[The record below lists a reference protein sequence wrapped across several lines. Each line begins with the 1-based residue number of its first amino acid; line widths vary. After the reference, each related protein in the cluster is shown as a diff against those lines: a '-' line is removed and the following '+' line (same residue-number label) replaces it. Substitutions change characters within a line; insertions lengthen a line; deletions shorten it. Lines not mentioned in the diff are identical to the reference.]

1 MAELKINRKFLA
13 NPGFGIQ
20 NVGGQ
25 TLTMT
30 VAGEVNNNVQTY
42 KKIVFG
48 CLFEQLA
55 AIPLEDGKTDLD
67 AFLNSLSLDAQNK
80 IISAIS
86 HGDLQV
92 WPVAGQVSIGS
103 ADGLKDITP
112 GVADIA
118 GSTLSAAAF
127 RVALFKDFID
137 KNPAHITR
145 MNIRAADMAALPQ
158 NVTIYTP
165 NVFSGQYDKQIINV
179 TADANMY
186 QNQSS
191 IITVSVDAFI
201 SRNCIIEFGGQFA
214 NLSTAKDL
222 YVDVTFDKYLS
233 LEKAL
238 YENLQLLATPAGQV
252 SAAAEAVNEVNTQVQ
267 TAVGTA
273 FRMPNNERTADVIR
287 DAIRAGGTPTNV
299 ALQSWTR

>member
-30 VAGEVNNNVQTY
+30 VSGEVKNNVQTY

-48 CLFEQLA
+48 GLFEQLA
-55 AIPLEDGKTDLD
+55 ALPLENGKTDLD
-67 AFLNSLSLDAQNK
+67 AFLNSLSIDGQNK
-80 IISAIS
+80 IISVIS

-92 WPVAGQVSIGS
+92 WPVSGQVGFGM

-127 RVALFKDFID
+127 RVAIFKDFID

-145 MNIRAADMAALPQ
+145 MNIRAADMSALPQ
-158 NVTIYTP
+158 NVTIFTP

-214 NLSTAKDL
+214 NPSAAKDL

-233 LEKAL
+233 LEKSL

-252 SAAAEAVNEVNTQVQ
+252 AAATEAVNEVNTQVQ

-273 FRMPNNERTADVIR
+273 FRMPNNEKTADVMR
-287 DAIRAGGTPTNV
+287 NAIRTGGTPTNV

>member
-1 MAELKINRKFLA
+1 MAELNINRKFLA

-30 VAGEVNNNVQTY
+30 IAGEVNDNVQTY

-48 CLFEQLA
+48 GIFEKLGF
-55 AIPLEDGKTDLD
+55 IPLKEGMTNLD
-67 AFLNSLSLDAQNK
+67 AFLKSLSISTESK
-80 IISAIS
+80 INSAMS
-86 HGDLQV
+86 HDELIV
-92 WPVAGQVSIGS
+92 WPVKGGFSVGLD
-103 ADGLKDITP
+103 DGLKDITP
-112 GVADIA
+112 GVADLS

-127 RVALFKDFID
+127 RVAIFKDFID

-214 NLSTAKDL
+214 NLNNAKDL

-252 SAAAEAVNEVNTQVQ
+252 SAAAEAVKEVNTQVA

-273 FRMPNNERTADVIR
+273 FRMPNNESTANVMR

-299 ALQSWTR
+299 TLQKWTR

>member
-30 VAGEVNNNVQTY
+30 VAGVVKDNVQTY

-48 CLFEQLA
+48 GLFEQLA
-55 AIPLEDGKTDLD
+55 AMNVAGETDLD
-67 AFLNSLSLDAQNK
+67 AFLNSLSLDSDNK
-80 IISAIS
+80 IQSSIS
-86 HGDLQV
+86 HDDLQV
-92 WPVAGQVSIGS
+92 WPVNGQLVFGVN
-103 ADGLKDITP
+103 DGLKDITP
-112 GVADIA
+112 GVADISA
-118 GSTLSAAAF
+118 STLAAAAF
-127 RVALFKDFID
+127 RVAVFKDFID

-145 MNIRAADMAALPQ
+145 MNIRAADMASLPQ
-158 NVTIYTP
+158 NITIYTP
-165 NVFSGQYDKQIINV
+165 NVFSGQYDKQIVNV

-191 IITVSVDAFI
+191 IITVAVDAFI

-214 NLSTAKDL
+214 NLSTPKDL

-238 YENLQLLATPAGQV
+238 YENLNLLATPAGQL
-252 SAAAEAVNEVNTQVQ
+252 SAASEAVNEVNTQVQ

-273 FRMPNNERTADVIR
+273 FRMPNNERTADIMR